1 MYITQFLFPYSSLNN
16 GNCLHTFECH
26 SDGLVCAELH
36 LPPYDAHLSQEEDCV
51 VPSGVSIQGLLR
63 LPVLNQV
70 EGVRVNLPQELIVD
84 KPRTFLNTTK
94 WSICSM

>member
-1 MYITQFLFPYSSLNN
+1 MGTVFILL
-16 GNCLHTFECH
+16 ECH

-36 LPPYDAHLSQEEDCV
+36 LPPHDAHLSQEEDCV

-84 KPRTFLNTTK
+84 KPSTFLKKTK
-94 WSICSM
+94 WSM